1 MFNLLQYLSG
11 YVTISISG
19 DGCEQILNLC
29 AKYGI
34 RYRRLHYK
42 NGAII
47 GDIKVKDFR
56 KLRSVRPK
64 RSAKIHIIKK
74 RGLPF
79 KTVKY
84 KNRLGFIVGFAIF
97 IILIEFLSGFI
108 WNIKI
113 VGTDK
118 VNDKEIINLCQR
130 YNIKIGTRI
139 KKIDTLKFAQQ
150 LLIDH
155 KKLAWASLNIEGT
168 LLTVNITESKNTND
182 DIVPSNLIA
191 KSDGEIKKIDVTSGT
206 VNVKIG
212 DTVRKGDILVS
223 GIIENLS
230 STTFVNSKG
239 TVTAFSNMDIMVTDN
254 YNQKIFIK
262 TNKIKRRTVFEV
274 FTLRI
279 PLYLAE
285 KKGSSVDTYNSK
297 NIKLFG
303 EKLPI
308 IKHQKISQ
316 ITKEVDKKYT
326 TEELL
331 KILNNKLDKEI
342 ENLNLKIIDKNE
354 KQVEFSNSGIT
365 IRQRIVVEE
374 NIAENQPILINS
386 IN

>member
-42 NGAII
+42 NGKII
-47 GDIKVKDFR
+47 GDIKIKDFR

-84 KNRLGFIVGFAIF
+84 KKRLGFFVGFAVF
-97 IILIEFLSGFI
+97 IILLEFLSGFI

-118 VNDKEIINLCQR
+118 VSDKEIANLCKS
-130 YNIKIGTRI
+130 YNIKIGSRI
-139 KKIDTLKFAQQ
+139 NKVDTLKSAQQ

-168 LLTVNITESKNTND
+168 LLTVNVTETKNIDND
-182 DIVPSNLIA
+182 IAPSNLIA

-223 GIIENLS
+223 GIVENLS

-239 TVTAFSNMDIMVTDN
+239 TVTAFSNIDISVTEN
-254 YNQKIFIK
+254 YNQKIFIR
-262 TNKIKRRTVFEV
+262 TNKIKKRTVLDV
-274 FTLRI
+274 LTLKI
-279 PLYLAE
+279 PLYFGE
-285 KKGSSVDTYNSK
+285 IKSSSEDTYNSK
-297 NIKLFG
+297 TLKLFG
-303 EKLPI
+303 EELPI
-308 IKHQKISQ
+308 IKHQKICTVISF
-316 ITKEVDKKYT
+316 KFCCV
-326 TEELL
+326 
-331 KILNNKLDKEI
+331 
-342 ENLNLKIIDKNE
+342 
-354 KQVEFSNSGIT
+354 
-365 IRQRIVVEE
+365 
-374 NIAENQPILINS
+374 P
-386 IN
+386 

>member
-42 NGAII
+42 NGKII
-47 GDIKVKDFR
+47 GDIKIKDFR

-84 KNRLGFIVGFAIF
+84 KKRLGFFVGFAVF
-97 IILIEFLSGFI
+97 IILLEFLSGFI

-118 VNDKEIINLCQR
+118 VSDKEIANLCKS
-130 YNIKIGTRI
+130 YNIRIGSRI
-139 KKIDTLKFAQQ
+139 NKVDTLKSAQQ

-168 LLTVNITESKNTND
+168 LLTVNVTETKNIDND
-182 DIVPSNLIA
+182 IAPSNLIA

-223 GIIENLS
+223 GIVENLS

-239 TVTAFSNMDIMVTDN
+239 TVTAFSNIDISVTEN
-254 YNQKIFIK
+254 YNQKIFIR
-262 TNKIKRRTVFEV
+262 TNKIKKRTVLDV
-274 FTLRI
+274 LTLKI
-279 PLYLAE
+279 PLYFGE
-285 KKGSSVDTYNSK
+285 IKSSSEDTYNSK
-297 NIKLFG
+297 TLKLFG
-303 EKLPI
+303 EELPI
-308 IKHQKISQ
+308 IKHQKICQ
-316 ITKEVDKKYT
+316 ITKEVDKRYSK
-326 TEELL
+326 EELL
-331 KILNNKLDKEI
+331 KKLDKKLEKKI
-342 ENLNLKIIDKNE
+342 SDLNLKIIE
-354 KQVEFSNSGIT
+354 KKEKEAEFSDVGIT
-365 IRQRIVVEE
+365 IKQRIIVEE

-386 IN
+386 M

>member
-1 MFNLLQYLSG
+1 MFNLLQYLLG

-19 DGCEQILNLC
+19 DNSEHILNLC

-56 KLRSVRPK
+56 KLRSIRTK
-64 RSAKIHIIKK
+64 RSSKIHIIKK

-79 KTVKY
+79 KTQKY

-239 TVTAFSNMDIMVTDN
+239 TVTAFSNMDITVTDN

-326 TEELL
+326 TEQLL

>member
-42 NGAII
+42 NGEII
-47 GDIKVKDFR
+47 GDIKIKDFR

-84 KNRLGFIVGFAIF
+84 KKRFGFIMGFAVF
-97 IILIEFLSGFI
+97 IILLEFLSGFI

-118 VNDKEIINLCQR
+118 VNDKVIANLCQS
-130 YNIKIGTRI
+130 YNIRIGTRI
-139 KKIDTLKFAQQ
+139 NQVDTLKSAQQ

-168 LLTVNITESKNTND
+168 LLTVNVTETKNIDNH
-182 DIVPSNLIA
+182 VAPSNLIA

-223 GIIENLS
+223 GIVENLS

-239 TVTAFSNMDIMVTDN
+239 TVTAFSNIDISVTEN
-254 YNQKIFIK
+254 YNQKIFIR
-262 TNKIKRRTVFEV
+262 TNKIKKRTVLDV
-274 FTLRI
+274 LTLKI
-279 PLYLAE
+279 PLYFGE
-285 KKGSSVDTYNSK
+285 IKSSSEDTYNSK
-297 NIKLFG
+297 TLKLFG
-303 EKLPI
+303 EELPI
-308 IKHQKISQ
+308 IKHQKICQ
-316 ITKEVDKKYT
+316 ITKEVDKRYSK
-326 TEELL
+326 EELL
-331 KILNNKLDKEI
+331 KKLEKKLEKKTSD
-342 ENLNLKIIDKNE
+342 LNLKIIE
-354 KQVEFSNSGIT
+354 KKEKDVEFSDVGIT
-365 IRQRIVVEE
+365 IKQRIIVEE

>member
-239 TVTAFSNMDIMVTDN
+239 TVTAFSNMDITVTDN